1 MKSIQKRRHAIAGL
15 AVTLAE
21 RAFRRLATR
30 LGDPQSQQAVS
41 GRQCRELRL
50 GRRGWW
56 GKSGENWGN
65 MG

>member
-1 MKSIQKRRHAIAGL
+1 MFADRSRSCQAEVWQGL

-41 GRQCRELRL
+41 GSQCRELIL
-50 GRRGWW
+50 GVWRF
-56 GKSGENWGN
+56 SLFPT
-65 MG
+65 